1 MTQAPFFNFVF
12 NWETLSVLAA
22 GLSVLISIS
31 LIMFSRLFELRELE
45 QTAKKEFV
53 FAASTVFLVLF
64 VISMLSFGDDILTK
78 VGRLMYID
86 AISENCVSEDPE
98 VCKKLD
104 EIEVK
109 SASEETLIDVMLLYM
124 EAPALCTQKFLD
136 VLYIISIPVEACASL
151 FMEIFMSEHMSC
163 FGFKFVAE
171 RITNTTQ
178 MMTFYMFAYFLL
190 VHILNFVKFY
200 AGYFFV
206 LGVVLRAAPPTR
218 GAGAYLMALSVGL
231 YFVLPFS
238 YILISTVSLI
248 HSNTGFIQAEGNA
261 DATSLGDVQSEKSGL
276 SYFCAKP
283 ALGNVEGLDCGT
295 ESIEKQFEY
304 RSWLKANEASIFS
317 FMDDLHDILLHIASV
332 ICVFPL
338 VAMVIFFT
346 FVLNTTNLFGGN
358 IPEIGRGLVRLI

>member
-22 GLSVLISIS
+22 GLSIIISIS
-31 LIMFSRLFELRELE
+31 LIMFSRLFDLRELE

-53 FAASTVFLVLF
+53 FAASTVFIVLF
-64 VISMLSFGDDILTK
+64 VILMLSFGDEILTK
-78 VGRLMYID
+78 VGRQMYID
-86 AISENCVSEDPE
+86 TITYCHPDAPAE
-98 VCKKLD
+98 VCNNIGKIRLLAAK
-104 EIEVK
+104 
-109 SASEETLIDVMLLYM
+109 EETMIDLMLLYM
-124 EAPALCTQKFLD
+124 EGPAKCTQDFLD

-248 HSNTGFIQAEGNA
+248 HSNTGFIQAEGVDSA
-261 DATSLGDVQSEKSGL
+261 GTGISWI
-276 SYFCAKP
+276 CAKP
-283 ALGNVEGLDCGT
+283 ALGSVEGLSCGT

-304 RSWLKANEASIFS
+304 RAWLKANDANIFT
-317 FMDDLHDILLHIASV
+317 FINDLHDILLHIASV